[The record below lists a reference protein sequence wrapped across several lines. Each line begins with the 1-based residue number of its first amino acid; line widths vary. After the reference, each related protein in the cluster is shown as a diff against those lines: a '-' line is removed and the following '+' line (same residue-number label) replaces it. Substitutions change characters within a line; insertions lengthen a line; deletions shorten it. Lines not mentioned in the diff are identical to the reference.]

1 MTELS
6 DFIPYAVAL
15 WNGFTVT
22 FFVSL
27 IAILGSLVIGTLIAL
42 IITSGPRGAATL
54 GRSYVELF
62 RNIPFLVLI
71 FFFYF
76 GLPELGIF
84 INSFWT
90 GAMALSLAVGA
101 YVADA
106 VRSGISSIDRGIISA
121 SETFGFTRTQRI
133 RYIIL
138 PPGISCLPAAARVYF
153 YQFDFDNLVTVDD
166 HFERTNK
173 FGKDNCI
180 DHFQAVRGLFHL
192 ACAVFAADLRVFG
205 DRTNL
210 APPTDQKPV
219 NEELTR

>member
-54 GRSYVELF
+54 GRWYVELF

-138 PPGISCLPAAARVYF
+138 PLAFRVSLRPLGSIFINLILTTSLLSTITLNELTNSAKIIASTTFRPFEVYF
-153 YQFDFDNLVTVDD
+153 ILLVLYSLLTY
-166 HFERTNK
+166 
-173 FGKDNCI
+173 
-180 DHFQAVRGLFHL
+180 
-192 ACAVFAADLRVFG
+192 ACSAIVQTWHHR
-205 DRTNL
+205 
-210 APPTDQKPV
+210 
-219 NEELTR
+219 LTRNL